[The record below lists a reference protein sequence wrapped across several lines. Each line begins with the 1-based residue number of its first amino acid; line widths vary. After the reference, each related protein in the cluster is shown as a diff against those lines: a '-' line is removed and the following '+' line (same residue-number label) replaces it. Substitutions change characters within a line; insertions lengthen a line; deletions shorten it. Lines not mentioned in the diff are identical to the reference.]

1 MGKKEEQEMHRD
13 ERIEQTGQL
22 TLTDNKEETSIH
34 LLTIIGEIEGHD
46 NLGSSSKTTK
56 YEHILPQLA
65 AIEDSKNISG
75 LLVLLNTIEQADRF
89 PCAGRQSFH
98 WRPDRGEHGLF
109 LHCAVRDNGNPS
121 GSHERDGDRRTAD
134 L

>member
-46 NLGSSSKTTK
+46 NLGSSSNDK
-56 YEHILPQLA
+56 I
-65 AIEDSKNISG
+65 
-75 LLVLLNTIEQADRF
+75 
-89 PCAGRQSFH
+89 
-98 WRPDRGEHGLF
+98 
-109 LHCAVRDNGNPS
+109 
-121 GSHERDGDRRTAD
+121 
-134 L
+134 

>member
-56 YEHILPQLA
+56 LSEKLKDTNVFRQLQ
-65 AIEDSKNISG
+65 KRQNMNIFYRS
-75 LLVLLNTIEQADRF
+75 
-89 PCAGRQSFH
+89 
-98 WRPDRGEHGLF
+98 WRR
-109 LHCAVRDNGNPS
+109 
-121 GSHERDGDRRTAD
+121 
-134 L
+134 

>member
-46 NLGSSSKTTK
+46 NLGSSSKNDK
-56 YEHILPQLA
+56 I
-65 AIEDSKNISG
+65 
-75 LLVLLNTIEQADRF
+75 
-89 PCAGRQSFH
+89 
-98 WRPDRGEHGLF
+98 
-109 LHCAVRDNGNPS
+109 
-121 GSHERDGDRRTAD
+121 
-134 L
+134 